1 MSLRFYFGGSGAGKS
16 TKLYRELIDRSMA
29 EPRRNFLVIVPDQF
43 TMQTQKELVTMHERG
58 GIMNIDVLSFG
69 RLSHRIFEEVG
80 GGDTPVLDDTGKS
93 LVLRK
98 VAANLQEKLPVLGGN
113 LDKQGYIHE
122 VKSAISEFMQY
133 GIGVDDVE
141 KLIAFSEK
149 RGALKAK
156 LKDLEILYRGFKEY
170 IQGQFITTEETL
182 DLLQKALGQSAII
195 PGSVIVFDGFTGF
208 TPIQNRVIQEL
219 MTLASE
225 VIVTV
230 TLDVQHCA
238 AEQKSATSEAE
249 ASRLPW
255 QVGGE
260 QELFYLSKKTVF
272 DLCKLAEEAK
282 VECGQDVYLDY
293 RAGKNRF
300 TGNPAMG
307 HLEQHLF
314 RYPLKAYTEK
324 QDEIRIFE
332 ASTTKEEVRQTAIL
346 MEKLVRQE
354 GYLYRDMAV
363 VCGDL
368 EAYAEHVT
376 EEFDTLGIPC
386 YVDRTRGIVL
396 NPFIEYVR
404 SALVVLEKD
413 FSYTSVFQYLRSGM
427 ADFTPEEV
435 DILENYVLQSGIRGR
450 KKWERIFARKP
461 AAKKSSANEG
471 SETEEVEFLH
481 RINAL
486 RERLLA
492 QLSPLLALQKKETA
506 GTYVRGLYDFL
517 TASGAAVKLANY
529 EKMFEAEQKLA
540 EAKEYGQIYRLVME
554 LLDQI
559 IGLLGEET
567 MTLKEFAD
575 ILDAGFGEIEVGTI
589 PQNVDRVLVG
599 DMERTRLKEVKV
611 LFFLGVNDG
620 NIPRG
625 GGKGGIIS
633 DIDREFLGQ
642 SELELAP
649 SPRQQMYIQ
658 RLYLYLNMTKP
669 SEKLFLSYAKV
680 NGEGK
685 SLRPAYLIDTMQKL
699 YPDIQVFY
707 PETEHVT
714 EQILTPASGLSYL
727 ATGLR
732 DYAGGYYAETED
744 LFTLYQAYAGQPNSG
759 QSGSGQPNSG
769 QQDGWLELLTQAAF
783 RRYEE
788 HPLGREVAR
797 ALYGQILRGSVSRLE
812 TFAACSY
819 EHFLKYGLNL
829 QERQEF
835 GFEAVDMGNVFH
847 SVLEAFAV
855 KLEESG
861 YTWFNFPAEFG
872 GRAVAEAMEAV
883 AAEYGD
889 TVLYSSARNE
899 YAVRRMKRILT
910 RTVLTLQYQ
919 LQKGM
924 FVPGSY
930 EMSFAKVA
938 DLDSVNIA
946 LSEEEKMQL
955 RGRIDRIDTCE
966 DENHVYVKVVDYK
979 SGNRQFDL
987 VALYHGLQL
996 QLVVY
1001 MNAALEAEQKKHPDK
1016 EAVPAAMLYYHVAD
1030 PAVESAEEL
1039 TPEELNEKLVAGLR
1053 NGGVVNGQEDVLFRL
1068 DTQMDGKSDVIPAE
1082 RKKDGSLSARSS
1094 AMTPEE
1100 LQDVSS
1106 YVNKKVKQIG
1116 REILD
1121 GQIGVR
1127 PYESGNR
1134 EACTYCAYQ
1143 GVCGFDPSI
1152 PGYRKRKIG
1161 DMTSDEAMEAIHREV
1176 SADGN

>member
-16 TKLYRELIDRSMA
+16 TGLYRELIERSMA
-29 EPRRNFLVIVPDQF
+29 EPNRNFLIIVPDQF
-43 TMQTQKELVTMHERG
+43 TMQTQKELVTMHKRG
-58 GIMNIDVLSFG
+58 GIMNMDVLSFS

-80 GGDTPVLDDTGKS
+80 GNDTPVLDDTGKS

-98 VAANLQEKLPVLGGN
+98 VAASMQGELSVLGGN

-133 GIGVDDVE
+133 GISADDVE

-156 LKDLEILYRGFKEY
+156 LKDLEALYRGFQSY

-182 DLLQKALGQSAII
+182 DLLQRALQKSELI
-195 PGSVIVFDGFTGF
+195 PGSVIAFDGFTGF

-225 VIVTV
+225 VIVTITV
-230 TLDVQHCA
+230 TGG
-238 AEQKSATSEAE
+238 QKVPFQT
-249 ASRLPW
+249 
-255 QVGGE
+255 VGE
-260 QELFYLSKKTVF
+260 QELFYLSKKTAN
-272 DLCKLAEEAK
+272 DLCKLAKEAGTK
-282 VECGQDVYLDY
+282 RGEDVYLEHGTDQ
-293 RAGKNRF
+293 NRF
-300 TGNPAMG
+300 SACPALG
-307 HLEQHLF
+307 HLEKSLF
-314 RYPLKAYTEK
+314 RYPLRAYGEE
-324 QDEIRIFE
+324 QDEIHIFE
-332 ASTTKEEVRQTAIL
+332 ASSVREEVRQIGIR
-346 MEKLVRQE
+346 MEKMVREE

-368 EAYAEHVT
+368 EIYAEHVT
-376 EEFDTLGIPC
+376 AEFETLGIPC
-386 YVDRTRGIVL
+386 YVDRTRGILL
-396 NPFIEYVR
+396 NPFIEFIR
-404 SALVVLEKD
+404 STLEILEKD
-413 FSYTSVFQYLRSGM
+413 FSYTAVFQYLRSGM

-435 DILENYVLQSGIRGR
+435 DVLENYVLQSGIRGR
-450 KKWERIFARKP
+450 KKWEHVFARKMRGKEEDTAYP
-461 AAKKSSANEG
+461 EQINEM
-471 SETEEVEFLH
+471 
-481 RINAL
+481 
-486 RERLLA
+486 RERLLG
-492 QLSPLLALQKKETA
+492 QLAPFLDLGKKETA
-506 GTYVRGLYDFL
+506 GAYVRSLYRFL
-517 TASGAAVKLANY
+517 MTSQAAAELARY
-529 EKMFEAEQKLA
+529 EKMFEQEQKLS

-559 IGLLGEET
+559 IGLLGEEE
-567 MTLKEFAD
+567 MTLREFGD

-611 LFFLGVNDG
+611 LFFMGVNDG
-620 NIPRG
+620 NIPRNS
-625 GGKGGIIS
+625 GKGGIIS
-633 DIDREFLGQ
+633 DIDREFLRQ

-685 SLRPAYLIDTMQKL
+685 SLRPAYIIDIMQKL
-699 YPDIQVFY
+699 YPKLQIEC
-707 PETEHVT
+707 PETEPEVA
-714 EQILTPASGLSYL
+714 QIMTPASGMRYL

-732 DYAGGYYAETED
+732 DYAGGFLAKEEE
-744 LFTLYQAYAGQPNSG
+744 LFTLYHAYHGG
-759 QSGSGQPNSG
+759 
-769 QQDGWLELLTQAAF
+769 QDGFLEQLTDAAF
-783 RRYEE
+783 KRYAE
-788 HPLGREVAR
+788 HPLSRQVAR
-797 ALYGQILRGSVSRLE
+797 ALYGQILKGSVSRLE
-812 TFAACSY
+812 TYAACAY

-847 SVLEAFAV
+847 SVLEIFAV

-861 YTWFNFPAEFG
+861 YSWFNFPAEFG
-872 GRAVAEAMEAV
+872 GRAVADAMETV

-930 EMSFAKVA
+930 ELSFSKVS

-946 LSEEEKMQL
+946 LSEDEKMQL

-966 DENHVYVKVVDYK
+966 DDSHVYVKVVDYK

-1001 MNAALEAEQKKHPDK
+1001 MNAALEAEQKKQPDK
-1016 EAVPAAMLYYHVAD
+1016 EIVPAAMLYYHVAD
-1030 PAVESAEEL
+1030 PVTESAEEL

-1053 NGGVVNGQEDVLFRL
+1053 NGGVVNAQEEVVFRL
-1068 DTQMDGKSDVIPAE
+1068 DTQMESKSDVIPVE
-1082 RKKDGSLSARSS
+1082 RKKDGSLSSRSS
-1094 AMTPEE
+1094 VMTAEE

-1121 GQIGVR
+1121 GQIGVH
-1127 PYESGNR
+1127 PYDSGSR
-1134 EACTYCAYQ
+1134 EACTFCAYQ
-1143 GVCGFDPSI
+1143 GVCGFDPAI
-1152 PGYRKRKIG
+1152 LGYQKRKIG
-1161 DMTSDEAMEAIHREV
+1161 SMTGDEAMAKIHREV